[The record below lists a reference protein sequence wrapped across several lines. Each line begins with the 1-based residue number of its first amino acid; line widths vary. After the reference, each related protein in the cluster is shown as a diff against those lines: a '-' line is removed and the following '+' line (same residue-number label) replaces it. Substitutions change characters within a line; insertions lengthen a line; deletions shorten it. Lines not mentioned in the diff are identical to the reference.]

1 LTALERK
8 AAPPSP
14 QTAARAG
21 LYAAGGAVAFAVFA
35 LAGSMGFL
43 RWRDSEQRR
52 VLAERSDRC
61 KNDDATA
68 CDALRQACL
77 KRSGDGCV
85 ALSEAYFASGPN
97 HDAREALRLLS
108 EACTYRMTSAC
119 IRGAKLQ
126 LIGDTVPR
134 NPIEARS
141 LLERGCEFGDGEA
154 CSLRNEVH

>member
-1 LTALERK
+1 LTALEQK
-8 AAPPSP
+8 ASAPSP
-14 QTAARAG
+14 QNAARAG
-21 LYAAGGAVAFAVFA
+21 LFAAGGAVAFAIFA

-52 VLAERSDRC
+52 VFAERSVRC
-61 KNDDATA
+61 QNDDAAA
-68 CDALRQACL
+68 CDSLRQSCL

-119 IRGAKLQ
+119 VRGAKLQ
-126 LIGDTVPR
+126 LSGDAVPK

-154 CSLRNEVH
+154 CSLRSTLH